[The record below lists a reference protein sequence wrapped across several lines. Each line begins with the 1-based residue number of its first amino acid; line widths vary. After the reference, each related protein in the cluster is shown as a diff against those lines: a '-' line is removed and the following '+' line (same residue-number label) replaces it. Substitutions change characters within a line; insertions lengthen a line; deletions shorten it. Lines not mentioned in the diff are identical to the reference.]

1 MKKLI
6 FFAALLGTSLANA
19 QNTLHWNGAQWIE
32 TEAHPTSAS
41 RGAVTTVFNPTTGKT
56 WMDRN
61 LGASQVATSPTN
73 ASSYGDLYQ
82 WGRGADGH
90 QLRTSQTTTQ
100 LSGVL
105 TPGHDMFIISGSS
118 SDWRHKY
125 HPKSEPLVWNGLNG
139 INNPCPKG
147 FRLPTVVEWEA
158 EFATWEPYQHGITTH
173 TQRAYN
179 SVLKLPT
186 AGSRVGSTGQL
197 MWEGQNAY
205 YSTSNSSKGLTS
217 LLYFSAGELNIKT
230 GNRSSGLSV
239 RCIQN

>member
-1 MKKLI
+1 MKKSIL
-6 FFAALLGTSLANA
+6 FVAMFGSGLALA
-19 QNTLHWNGAQWIE
+19 QNSIFWNGAQWVE
-32 TEAHPTSAS
+32 NQVEEKSPSTGNVP
-41 RGAVTTVFNPTTGKT
+41 TVFNPTTGKT

-61 LGASQVATSPTN
+61 LGASRVAL
-73 ASSYGDLYQ
+73 SSSDFGSFGDLYQ
-82 WGRGADGH
+82 WGRASDGH

-105 TPGHDMFIISGSS
+105 KPDHAMFIISSS

-125 HPKSEPLVWNGLNG
+125 HPKSEPLVWNGVNG
-139 INNPCPKG
+139 INNPCPSG
-147 FRLPTVVEWEA
+147 FRLPTVAEWEA
-158 EFATWEPYQHGITTH
+158 EFATWEPYQHGITLH
-173 TQRAYN
+173 TQRAFN

-197 MWEGQNAY
+197 MWEGQNGY
-205 YSTSNSSKGLTS
+205 YSTSNSSNGLTS

-230 GNRSSGLSV
+230 GNRSSGHSI